1 MTFCI
6 GKIWKPLNEKFVL
19 MGYFWNVPKQKKR
32 LRYSCTS
39 LYKPHFNAE
48 MIMSRTFQTNNHS
61 DLWVPTVKKK
71 PEEVKHRR
79 KKIFAKCNTSSLFF
93 LNGKQKHGTEQPQ
106 HNSWNFIKGNFFLTK
121 HWIKFYA
128 LFLSLSRC
136 SVGLISQSAKAFSAR
151 VNILNIHSIQTV

>member
-61 DLWVPTVKKK
+61 DLWVPTVKKNPK
-71 PEEVKHRR
+71 RR
-79 KKIFAKCNTSSLFF
+79 NTAEKKIFAKCNTSSLFF

-106 HNSWNFIKGNFFLTK
+106 HWTIAEISSKAIFFWLNIEWNFMRC
-121 HWIKFYA
+121 FYLSPDVPLD
-128 LFLSLSRC
+128 LFPKAQKR
-136 SVGLISQSAKAFSAR
+136 SA
-151 VNILNIHSIQTV
+151 HG